1 MDQVELGVELAT
13 GLHPGKESVRPMQA
27 LLLDL
32 IPLLLTRLS
41 QAP

>member
-1 MDQVELGVELAT
+1 MALVELEVELAT

-32 IPLLLTRLS
+32 IPLLLIQLS
-41 QAP
+41 LVL